1 VLQLPPLRARQDRRH
16 LVETLFHEEAASM
29 GSRARLSEAAMQR
42 LLAHGWPGNLR
53 ELRNVLRRA
62 LALCAG
68 DRVDVD
74 ELQLP
79 ALAADAPHAAPTQA
93 ATGAGPDAMQLVE
106 LLRRH
111 RWHVAKAA
119 AELGV
124 CRATVYRHMKR
135 HAIVPPSRL

>member
-1 VLQLPPLRARQDRRH
+1 MA
-16 LVETLFHEEAASM
+16 
-29 GSRARLSEAAMQR
+29 SRARLSEAATER
-42 LLAHGWPGNLR
+42 LLAHDWPGNLR

-68 DRVDVD
+68 DRVEVD

-79 ALAADAPHAAPTQA
+79 ARAADAPHGVASQAAPGA
-93 ATGAGPDAMQLVE
+93 APDAAQLVE
-106 LLRRH
+106 LLKRH

-135 HAIVPPSRL
+135 HAIVPPSRLSPL